1 MFTNDNVIGSADQLL
16 TRLERRDALR
26 SWAKTEPATTLL
38 TGLQRGFRLGALDP
52 RDADALLSAL
62 IRLGAAAGGD
72 DWDALLLLVHLLSPM
87 VTGLAR
93 QLRGLMSDP
102 QSAIVS
108 ELTVQVRTFPAGGGP
123 ATYPL
128 HQRDRCW
135 AGNLRM
141 SVRRSLLDQDYPRIK
156 RGGVRYTAE
165 VTVDGNDRL
174 LDGPL
179 AAPHDEPD
187 VDVVDLLLWAVQTGV
202 DPADVALLIA
212 TEAGRDRYQWQ
223 GADRRVAQEQGVAL
237 RTLYRRRA
245 RVLRRVQAVVPDYL
259 AAVA

>member
-1 MFTNDNVIGSADQLL
+1 MLGG
-16 TRLERRDALR
+16 
-26 SWAKTEPATTLL
+26 EPADERAPVAARP
-38 TGLQRGFRLGALDP
+38 GLPPDQ
-52 RDADALLSAL
+52 
-62 IRLGAAAGGD
+62 AGWG
-72 DWDALLLLVHLLSPM
+72 
-87 VTGLAR
+87 
-93 QLRGLMSDP
+93 
-102 QSAIVS
+102 
-108 ELTVQVRTFPAGGGP
+108 
-123 ATYPL
+123 
-128 HQRDRCW
+128 
-135 AGNLRM
+135 
-141 SVRRSLLDQDYPRIK
+141 
-156 RGGVRYTAE
+156 RYTAE